1 MYDGLV
7 FSPLKAGRLKF
18 VQKKKKRPSSPF
30 RRKWRLHAHRRT
42 PPQPWSES
50 DTITRGEANP
60 IITRQRTTL
69 AAGHR
74 GRPARKRLT
83 VATDPPPPANPL
95 FDSHRIQSRPWLVP
109 HSWPPKVV
117 QNTSLSLRLST
128 SKESGKTR
136 TDLERSSSRSAR
148 VKHAKLS

>member
-83 VATDPPPPANPL
+83 VATDPHHQPTRFSTRIASNLGHGWCPTAGHQKS
-95 FDSHRIQSRPWLVP
+95 FKTHRSHS
-109 HSWPPKVV
+109 
-117 QNTSLSLRLST
+117 
-128 SKESGKTR
+128 
-136 TDLERSSSRSAR
+136 DSAR
-148 VKHAKLS
+148 QKRVERHVQIWRDRAPDLHGSSTRN